1 MISKELENRIRKTK
15 DFAELWMKFRDMYIE
30 ATKKEVVTPEEEKSF
45 LETKSLIAR
54 KYQALVDIL
63 KLKPTEEDRTLDV
76 VSGVLSLKSL
86 STLSD
91 MQTRKI
97 ESDWQSSYI
106 LLNKVLGHLE
116 SEKESLARVSRIK
129 IIMERLIKSRLFKF
143 LLIILFAI
151 TVFYVARWFRLAE
164 KLWSRFGLDQKSE
177 EEVN

>member
-1 MISKELENRIRKTK
+1 MITKELENRTKKTK

-30 ATKKEVVTPEEEKSF
+30 ATKKEVITPEEEKSF

-54 KYQALVDIL
+54 KYQALVDTL

-76 VSGVLSLKSL
+76 VSQVLSLKSL

-106 LLNKVLGHLE
+106 LLNKILGHLE
-116 SEKESLARVSRIK
+116 SEKEFQSGVSRTKVKNFI
-129 IIMERLIKSRLFKF
+129 LKF
-143 LLIILFAI
+143 LLILLFAI
-151 TVFYVARWFRLAE
+151 IVFYVARWIRLGE
-164 KLWSRFGLDQKSE
+164 KLWLRFSLDQKSE
-177 EEVN
+177 EEEVN